1 MQGSFSV
8 WSKLYRILY
17 IGIIKAANTLFQQKR
32 GDLYF
37 AEKCVVK
44 PKSGA
49 KRRKKPGFCSI
60 SSVLQ
65 TLIVFKRISRTS
77 PFGGVLFYYAISM
90 YPKRFTVS
98 GTTNHPL
105 CG

>member
-8 WSKLYRILY
+8 LSIKLYRMLH
-17 IGIIKAANTLFQQKR
+17 IGIKKTSNALFRQKS

-49 KRRKKPGFCSI
+49 KRRKSPD
-60 SSVLQ
+60 SVQ
-65 TLIVFKRISRTS
+65 
-77 PFGGVLFYYAISM
+77 PFQFSE
-90 YPKRFTVS
+90 R
-98 GTTNHPL
+98 
-105 CG
+105 

>member
-8 WSKLYRILY
+8 WSKLYQMLY

-37 AEKCVVK
+37 AENGFVK

-49 KRRKKPGFCSI
+49 KRRKSPDSI
-60 SSVLQ
+60 
-65 TLIVFKRISRTS
+65 R
-77 PFGGVLFYYAISM
+77 PFQFSKG
-90 YPKRFTVS
+90 
-98 GTTNHPL
+98 
-105 CG
+105 